1 MQVVPKRN
9 KKKKQFSSLSQVLY
23 NSGVGQFL
31 FRQGGDQSVWWELNQ
46 QSHAQLHLSS
56 LS

>member
-9 KKKKQFSSLSQVLY
+9 KKKQFSSLSQVLY

-31 FRQGGDQSVWWELNQ
+31 FRQGGDQSV
-46 QSHAQLHLSS
+46 
-56 LS
+56 